1 MLFRSPTD
9 MLPPVDSDG
18 QPIAPTPG
26 QRFWEQLAPLD
37 GRAAVLFLMGWE
49 AILEDQLP
57 LALNLDQMPR
67 RLCAG
72 GEQSYGDT
80 TRAPPGAGVFYGV
93 TFAPY
98 ELSDGGAAR
107 WDLLLWLLAGGL
119 AAVGWV
125 PLLAVFGLVQ
135 MAISG
140 LTGLLIVYAI
150 LSWTQAGSPL
160 SAVIDRLCAPFLGP
174 FRRILPLVGGIDLS
188 PLVLLV
194 VLQVAAMVLATLQQ
208 SMLR

>member
-1 MLFRSPTD
+1 MLYQIISF
-9 MLPPVDSDG
+9 
-18 QPIAPTPG
+18 
-26 QRFWEQLAPLD
+26 
-37 GRAAVLFLMGWE
+37 VLEVATSLF
-49 AILEDQLP
+49 
-57 LALNLDQMPR
+57 
-67 RLCAG
+67 
-72 GEQSYGDT
+72 
-80 TRAPPGAGVFYGV
+80 
-93 TFAPY
+93 
-98 ELSDGGAAR
+98 GGACLLR
-107 WDLLLWLLAGGL
+107 LYMQHQRVPFGNLLKLTQFGLLWLLAGGL

-160 SAVIDRLCAPFLGP
+160 SAVIDRLCAPFLAP

-194 VLQVAAMVLATLQQ
+194 VLQVAAMVLASLQQ